1 MFVNEIKMFSTNLQS
16 ERGVIYQ
23 EVRWKNSWKKS
34 YRDSLHLKLYV
45 KTKITKSTDL
55 ENINGQTGRLA

>member
-1 MFVNEIKMFSTNLQS
+1 MEKFMGE
-16 ERGVIYQ
+16 
-23 EVRWKNSWKKS
+23 EVG